1 MNRIHFK
8 DKTFQS
14 LLRDAF
20 EAPKP
25 MRKRTFLRSCPMR
38 RISFLSFVLSQ
49 TGYIRKSVLALNCLV
64 LLAALLAAV
73 SLNHVSLGAISA
85 LTPILAV
92 TLITESGR
100 SQRWEMAELEM
111 STRLS
116 LKSVVLAR
124 MALLG
129 GFDLL
134 LLLIMTPL
142 AAQEQHISLIRTGV
156 YLLCPYLVTTN
167 LCLWICRKIRGR
179 GSTYICGGATALV
192 ILGMMVFRDAQGW
205 YFYEEQYFIYWLL
218 LLITAV
224 FGTVSEGIKTVKR
237 TEELE
242 WNLSS
247 TD

>member
-1 MNRIHFK
+1 MRRIHFR
-8 DKTFQS
+8 DKAFQS

-20 EAPKP
+20 EAPAPIQK
-25 MRKRTFLRSCPMR
+25 KTFLRRCPMR

-49 TGYIRKSVLALNCLV
+49 AGYIRKSALALNCLV

-73 SLNHVSLGAISA
+73 SLDRESLGVISA

-100 SQRWEMAELEM
+100 SQRWKMAELEL

-129 GFDLL
+129 IFDLL
-134 LLLIMTPL
+134 LLLIMIPL
-142 AAQEQHISLIRTGV
+142 AALERHISLIRTGV
-156 YLLCPYLVTTN
+156 YLLCPYLVTTA
-167 LCLWICRKIRGR
+167 LSLWICRRVHGR
-179 GSTYICGGATALV
+179 ESTYICGGVAALV
-192 ILGMMVFRDAQGW
+192 ILCMIFFYDAQGW

-218 LLITAV
+218 LLILAV
-224 FGTVSEGIKTVKR
+224 LGTVSEGIKTVRR
-237 TEELE
+237 TEELV